1 MAKRIGDLLVDSGAI
16 TPEQLAAA
24 IEAQNAGGG
33 RLGEVLVQQGVLT
46 DAQLATTLEHQ
57 LGIPLVS
64 LLEEKPESRAI
75 QLLPAEAVRRLR
87 VLPLRLQGG
96 RLRMAMVDPVDYYA
110 QEEVRMLTGHAVD
123 PVLVVQSELQAF
135 IQQYFDLRQSL
146 EETLQAVEA
155 QERSV
160 ASQPEDRPDDSP
172 VGRLL
177 TQIISQAILQR
188 ASDVHFD
195 PTEAAVRV
203 RFRIDGHLRL
213 QQTVPSTV
221 YPMLVSRIK
230 VLARLDITEHRIPQ
244 DGRVLMEVDRRAV
257 DLRISVLPLLR
268 GEKVAI
274 RILDTQTQLKDLPAL
289 GLSPS
294 NLDRFN
300 RALAA
305 QSGLILA
312 VGPTGSGK
320 TTTLYAALKQVAIA
334 SVNTMTIE
342 DPVEFQMEGV
352 NQTAVNPATGLTF
365 AAGLRAILRQDP
377 DIIMIG
383 EIRDQET
390 AEIATRAALT
400 GHLVLSTLHTMGA
413 VESIA
418 RLTEMGIPPYLVASS
433 IRAVIA
439 QRLVRRVCRACAG
452 QRPLTAVEQAW
463 LETRQAA
470 ERADLSPTGDRFA
483 WPLAGDALVAVGKGC
498 PTCAGTGYYGRLAIH
513 EVLLVDDRL
522 RAEILAGASEERLR
536 KWARSHGWASLVYD
550 GLTKVRDA
558 LTTVEEVLE
567 VTGGYGMSTLSEP

>member
-1 MAKRIGDLLVDSGAI
+1 MAKRIGDLLVEGGAI
-16 TPEQLAAA
+16 TPAQLAAS
-24 IEAQNAGGG
+24 IEAQKAGGG

-46 DAQLATTLEHQ
+46 DAQLATALERQ

-64 LLEEKPESRAI
+64 LLDEKPDPRAI
-75 QLLPAEAVRRLR
+75 QLLPADAVRRLR

-96 RLRMAMVDPVDYYA
+96 RLRLAMVDPVDYYA
-110 QEEVRMLTGHAVD
+110 QEEVRMLTSHAIE

-146 EETLQAVEA
+146 EETLQAVKA

-160 ASQPEDRPDDSP
+160 DPAEDRPDDSP

-177 TQIISQAILQR
+177 TQIITQAVLQR

-195 PTEAAVRV
+195 PAEAAVQV

-213 QQTVPSTV
+213 QQTVPRSV

-244 DGRVLMEVDRRAV
+244 DGRVPMTVDGRSV

-274 RILDTQTQLKDLPAL
+274 RILDAQTQLKDLTAL
-289 GLSPS
+289 GLAAP
-294 NLDRFN
+294 NLDRLN
-300 RALAA
+300 RALSA

-383 EIRDQET
+383 EIRDPET

-418 RLTEMGIPPYLVASS
+418 RLTEMGIAPYLVASS

-439 QRLVRRVCRACAG
+439 QRLVRRVCRACASK
-452 QRPLTAVEQAW
+452 RPLTAMEQTW

-470 ERADLSPTGDRFA
+470 ERGDDLKRSP
-483 WPLAGDALVAVGKGC
+483 WPLPGDALVAVGKGC
-498 PTCAGTGYYGRLAIH
+498 PTCANTGYHGRIAIH
-513 EVLLVDDRL
+513 EVLLADNRL
-522 RAEILAGASEERLR
+522 RAEILAGASEEGLR
-536 KWARSHGWASLVYD
+536 QWARSRGWGSLVYD
-550 GLTKVRDA
+550 GLTKVA
-558 LTTVEEVLE
+558 ESLTTVEEVLQ
-567 VTGGYGMSTLSEP
+567 VTGGYGVSTSGDL